1 MAVLEMVR
9 GGLDF
14 DAAVSFHGVLQ
25 SRPSSRDMVVNEREN
40 VYGGNTKVLMENAE
54 LDHLVTTNSI
64 RRWKEEMDGAG
75 IDWRFNN
82 HGNGVDHGFAL
93 APGCFNNVYHEAA
106 DRRST
111 LSMLSLFAE
120 CWPEV
125 AQRPVHTNACGTVLN
140 QSVTAASKL

>member
-1 MAVLEMVR
+1 MHQLPFRRLPKPEKQPLKKQPLR
-9 GGLDF
+9 
-14 DAAVSFHGVLQ
+14 
-25 SRPSSRDMVVNEREN
+25 R
-40 VYGGNTKVLMENAE
+40 
-54 LDHLVTTNSI
+54 TNSI

-125 AQRPVHTNACGTVLN
+125 EQRSVHTNACGTVLN
-140 QSVTAASKL
+140 QAVVAASKL